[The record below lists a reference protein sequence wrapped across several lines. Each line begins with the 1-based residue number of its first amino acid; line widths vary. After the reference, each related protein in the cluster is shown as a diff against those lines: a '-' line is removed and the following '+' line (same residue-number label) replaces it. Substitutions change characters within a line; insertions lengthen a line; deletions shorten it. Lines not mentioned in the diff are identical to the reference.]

1 MGTAYT
7 RSQQALSREC
17 IQEALFLL
25 MADEPLS
32 SITISAIAE
41 RSGISRMGFY
51 RNYKTKEDVL
61 NDYFTIELSKIVG
74 RISELDP
81 LTAERLTPVYFEY
94 IHDHAERFSIT
105 IKAAGDNAFYEPF
118 VQTVGNFFSEYIRQ
132 PWFTGPYAEYWKHFV
147 TSGLYA
153 VTIAWIKEDFK
164 TPIPTLV
171 SVTNHL
177 AAQPPRKVPD
187 IVINA
192 PEKENQD

>member
-1 MGTAYT
+1 MGTEYS

-17 IQEALFLL
+17 IEEALFLL

-32 SITISAIAE
+32 EITISAISE

-61 NDYFTIELSKIVG
+61 NDYFTTELSKVID

-81 LTAERLTPVYFEY
+81 LTAERLTPVYFQY
-94 IHDHAERFSIT
+94 IQDHAERFKIT
-105 IKAAGDNAFYEPF
+105 IAAAGDNAFYDPF
-118 VQTVGNFFSEYIRQ
+118 VATVGNFFSEYIRR

-147 TSGLYA
+147 TAGLYA
-153 VTIAWIKEDFK
+153 VTIAWIKEDYK

-171 SVTNHL
+171 AVTNHL
-177 AAQPPRKVPD
+177 AAQPPRAVPD
-187 IVINA
+187 IAINSS
-192 PEKENQD
+192 EDEQ